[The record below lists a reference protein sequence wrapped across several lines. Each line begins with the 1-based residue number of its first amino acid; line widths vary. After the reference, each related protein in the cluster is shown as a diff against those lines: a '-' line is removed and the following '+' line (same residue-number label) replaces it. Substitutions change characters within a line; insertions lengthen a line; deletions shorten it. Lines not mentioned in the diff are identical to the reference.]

1 MANGVAGR
9 KAFKMPESPIILK
22 ELILQCGIN
31 QAAISELAD
40 ISRPLLNLTLNRGY
54 IPPKAKDFQKK
65 VENYISKNRKAMH
78 WLIERGLQ
86 ARDVWRATDM
96 RIKKHAMPAGFGAS
110 IAGGQ
115 RKHAFIQ

>member
-54 IPPKAKDFQKK
+54 IPPKAKDFQKR
-65 VENYISKNRKAMH
+65 VENYISKNQKAML
-78 WLIERGLQ
+78 WLIEHGFRTS
-86 ARDVWRATDM
+86 DIWRPTDM
-96 RIKKHAMPAGFGAS
+96 RIKKNA
-110 IAGGQ
+110 
-115 RKHAFIQ
+115 